1 MPRSADIK
9 LAWLGSLRILPSAP
23 VPTARGR
30 LKERRKRE
38 GELEEETRKEEEE
51 EEEVEVGRRLRWS
64 ETDRSLFPSS
74 FLSLFFLSFYSSFF
88 SFSFFFLFCPPLF
101 PLYFI
106 LLDNI
111 FAWPKIYRVTG
122 EIWHTPPDAV
132 PRRDKNSR
140 SLKNEARARFRVCA
154 RRPKLRYLAFYEIYA
169 KGGISK

>member
-1 MPRSADIK
+1 MIRNRPVIVSF
-9 LAWLGSLRILPSAP
+9 ILF
-23 VPTARGR
+23 V
-30 LKERRKRE
+30 
-38 GELEEETRKEEEE
+38 
-51 EEEVEVGRRLRWS
+51 
-64 ETDRSLFPSS
+64 
-74 FLSLFFLSFYSSFF
+74 SLFFCPFIPPFF
-88 SFSFFFLFCPPLF
+88 HFFFCPLLF

>member
-1 MPRSADIK
+1 MIRNRPVIVSF
-9 LAWLGSLRILPSAP
+9 ILF
-23 VPTARGR
+23 V
-30 LKERRKRE
+30 
-38 GELEEETRKEEEE
+38 
-51 EEEVEVGRRLRWS
+51 
-64 ETDRSLFPSS
+64 SLFSVLL
-74 FLSLFFLSFYSSFF
+74 FLLFSFF
-88 SFSFFFLFCPPLF
+88 FFFLFCPLLF

-122 EIWHTPPDAV
+122 EIWHTTPDAV